1 MPKDTLIRWSLP
13 EQEEGKCPLVTSSQ
27 YPTATLMKTVNCLQP
42 PPREFLCTRTGR
54 RGHGG
59 KKGSSTN
66 TQTDIEQDPYH
77 SGSFVV
83 DYKTLLQEGMSNVVK
98 ITT

>member
-1 MPKDTLIRWSLP
+1 MPVGHQQPVPDRDFNEDRQWPSASPKGISLRKD
-13 EQEEGKCPLVTSSQ
+13 K
-27 YPTATLMKTVNCLQP
+27 
-42 PPREFLCTRTGR
+42 

-59 KKGSSTN
+59 KKGSSAN